1 MTIFSDLISNFLDI
15 FLDSSTDWHS
25 IVSSVQL
32 EIPSYDLPAT
42 QMAWNI
48 SKGKSNHVTA
58 QLKNSSVIPC
68 YSSTEMGFPGG
79 AVVKKKSTCQCR
91 TPKFDPWVGKIPWRK
106 KQLPAPFPCLEN
118 PKDRGDWRAIVH
130 GVTKS
135 WTWPSDW
142 TCTKASQ
149 LWQTNCLLSWPLPF
163 SPALSLGVAPAPL
176 FFMPRPCEIFLQ
188 FL

>member
-79 AVVKKKSTCQCR
+79 AVVKKK
-91 TPKFDPWVGKIPWRK
+91 IH
-106 KQLPAPFPCLEN
+106 LPMQ
-118 PKDRGDWRAIVH
+118 DTQVW
-130 GVTKS
+130 
-135 WTWPSDW
+135 
-142 TCTKASQ
+142 
-149 LWQTNCLLSWPLPF
+149 
-163 SPALSLGVAPAPL
+163 SLGWEDPL
-176 FFMPRPCEIFLQ
+176 EKETATCSISLSGKS
-188 FL
+188 